1 MRTYIFKFRMA
12 FGPKILGPKCSG
24 CCAVVAAWG
33 IVMFLLLGA
42 FFSVKSP
49 ALREDV
55 SSG

>member
-1 MRTYIFKFRMA
+1 MA